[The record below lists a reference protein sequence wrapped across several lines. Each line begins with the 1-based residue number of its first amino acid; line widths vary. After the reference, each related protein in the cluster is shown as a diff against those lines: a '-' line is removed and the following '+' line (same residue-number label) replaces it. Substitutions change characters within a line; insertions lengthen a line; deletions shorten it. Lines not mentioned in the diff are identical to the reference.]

1 MKYKI
6 IETNRRVG
14 LIDKQPTKIYQL
26 VLDYISY
33 GLERNPVLFQT
44 KDLNFLRNNA
54 QRFIREHKKGF
65 TFGFDDH
72 ILSKLKL

>member
-6 IETNRRVG
+6 IKTNKRVG

-26 VLDYISY
+26 RTEVKSY
-33 GLERNPVLFQT
+33 RLRRGKVLFQT

-54 QRFIREHKKGF
+54 QRFIRGHEQGF
-65 TFGFDDH
+65 TFGFE
-72 ILSKLKL
+72 

>member
-1 MKYKI
+1 MTTQKRYTWKYKI

-26 VLDYISY
+26 RTEVKSY
-33 GLERNPVLFQT
+33 RLGRGKVLFQT

-54 QRFIREHKKGF
+54 QRFIRGHEQGF
-65 TFGFDDH
+65 TFGFE
-72 ILSKLKL
+72 

>member
-1 MKYKI
+1 MTTQKRYTWKYKI

-26 VLDYISY
+26 ITEIKSY
-33 GLERNPVLFQT
+33 RLGRCKVLFQT

-54 QRFIREHKKGF
+54 QRFIKGHEQGF
-65 TFGFDDH
+65 TFGFE
-72 ILSKLKL
+72 

>member
-14 LIDKQPTKIYQL
+14 LINKQLTKIYQL
-26 VLDYISY
+26 VLGYKSY
-33 GLERNPVLFQT
+33 RLGRNKVLFQT

-54 QRFIREHKKGF
+54 QRFIRGYEQGF

-72 ILSKLKL
+72 IL